1 MNIKEKY
8 GCAYPFTHTYVVK
21 NKQGYEIR
29 PCCFAEMQTVSYV
42 ENIEQIQNHFY
53 LENIR
58 RQFMS
63 GEIPVSCKSCVAQEK
78 FGKSWRERSFNETN
92 PELGYTSWDIR
103 LDNNCNLKCLMCNAD
118 NSSKWREDFEIL
130 KKYNLAYENK
140 NREIGDID
148 FLISA
153 TANKATQINLL
164 GGEPFYSKKTF
175 EFCNKLKE
183 YSYNRQH
190 TILNFV
196 TNGSHISDA
205 WKKCLQYFSKVCIT
219 FSIDGIN
226 ESQFLIRFPTKWNEF
241 CKTLEYVKSQKWLY
255 NFNTTI
261 SALNL
266 PFLTDIEKF
275 SKPLWYINYLSDPA
289 FLSFNSLKYNVIEK
303 IVLPKKVE
311 KYIIDNYKF
320 NEEHNIMLQNYLVE
334 LDTKRKTN
342 SKKILSHCFL

>member
-1 MNIKEKY
+1 M
-8 GCAYPFTHTYVVK
+8 
-21 NKQGYEIR
+21 
-29 PCCFAEMQTVSYV
+29 
-42 ENIEQIQNHFY
+42 
-53 LENIR
+53 
-58 RQFMS
+58 
-63 GEIPVSCKSCVAQEK
+63 
-78 FGKSWRERSFNETN
+78 
-92 PELGYTSWDIR
+92 
-103 LDNNCNLKCLMCNAD
+103 
-118 NSSKWREDFEIL
+118 
-130 KKYNLAYENK
+130 
-140 NREIGDID
+140 
-148 FLISA
+148 
-153 TANKATQINLL
+153 
-164 GGEPFYSKKTF
+164 
-175 EFCNKLKE
+175 
-183 YSYNRQH
+183 
-190 TILNFV
+190 
-196 TNGSHISDA
+196 
-205 WKKCLQYFSKVCIT
+205 QYFSKVCIT

-289 FLSFNSLKYNVIEK
+289 FLSFNSLKHNVIEK